1 MENEY
6 VHYFKYGAKE
16 IDIVLKQL
24 SRGFNIQKTTS
35 TGRVLDAISAAL
47 GICGE
52 RTYEG
57 ECAMKL
63 ESTAYYGKD
72 VVEIPVEI
80 KKQGRMDI
88 VDTSKILIS
97 VLEAKKK
104 GARVQD
110 IACSAQRAVS
120 EGLARLSIK
129 AADKTGINIIGGS
142 GGVFYNEA
150 VSKTIKDI
158 VTDNGYEFIQHKNT
172 CAGDGSVSLGQAAI
186 SALHYKN

>member
-6 VHYFKYGAKE
+6 VPYFKYGTKE
-16 IDIVLKQL
+16 IDLILKQL
-24 SRGFNIQKTTS
+24 ERGFNIQKTTS

-63 ESTAYYGKD
+63 ESVAYRGED
-72 VVEIPVEI
+72 TVDIPVEI
-80 KKQGRMDI
+80 KNMDGTDI
-88 VDTSKILIS
+88 LDTSKMLMS
-97 VLEAKKK
+97 VLEAKKAGK
-104 GARVQD
+104 SIQD
-110 IACSAQRAVS
+110 IACSAQNAVAV
-120 EGLARLSIK
+120 GLAQLGIK
-129 AADKTGINIIGGS
+129 AADKTGVNVIGAT

-150 VSKTIKDI
+150 ISKTTKDV
-158 VTDNGYEFIQHKNT
+158 VTESGYEFIQHKNT

-186 SALHYKN
+186 AALHYKN